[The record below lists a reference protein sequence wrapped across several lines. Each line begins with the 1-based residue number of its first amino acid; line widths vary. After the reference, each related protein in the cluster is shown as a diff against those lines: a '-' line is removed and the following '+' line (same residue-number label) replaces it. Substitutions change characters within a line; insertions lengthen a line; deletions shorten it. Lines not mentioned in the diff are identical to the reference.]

1 MNRSITLRTWQ
12 HDALRDFLAHDQ
24 PNFLAVACPGAGK
37 TTFALTAARH
47 WLGGERRPLVV
58 VAPTR
63 HLKVQW
69 ATAGERFG
77 FHLEPEWDPTTGAI
91 PDDMHGIIVT
101 YAQAAS
107 ASRVLS
113 QVSRDG
119 MVILDE
125 VHHAGGDMAWG
136 EGVATSF
143 ADSAVRLLLSG
154 TPFRTDDAP
163 IPYVR
168 YTLGDHGDAVSDYE
182 YDYGAALKEG
192 GVVRPVFF
200 PRFDGHMEWISADGS
215 HRAASFGDDIAR
227 EELGARLRTALSP
240 DGDWLATVL
249 NRADHKLRQIRQQ
262 VPNAGGLVIATD
274 QDHARSIAK
283 LLHRWTGEEPA
294 VALSDD
300 PKASQVIEGYANSD
314 QAWVIAVR
322 MISEGVDIPRL
333 RVGVQATTTATAL
346 FFRQAV

>member
-47 WLGGERRPLVV
+47 WLRGERRPLVV

-125 VHHAGGDMAWG
+125 VHHAGGDKTWG
-136 EGVATSF
+136 GNDKPEAKSVAGSGRIFSTATRPFS
-143 ADSAVRLLLSG
+143 VR
-154 TPFRTDDAP
+154 
-163 IPYVR
+163 
-168 YTLGDHGDAVSDYE
+168 
-182 YDYGAALKEG
+182 
-192 GVVRPVFF
+192 
-200 PRFDGHMEWISADGS
+200 
-215 HRAASFGDDIAR
+215 
-227 EELGARLRTALSP
+227 
-240 DGDWLATVL
+240 
-249 NRADHKLRQIRQQ
+249 
-262 VPNAGGLVIATD
+262 AGGCPVCPSKV
-274 QDHARSIAK
+274 H
-283 LLHRWTGEEPA
+283 
-294 VALSDD
+294 
-300 PKASQVIEGYANSD
+300 
-314 QAWVIAVR
+314 
-322 MISEGVDIPRL
+322 
-333 RVGVQATTTATAL
+333 
-346 FFRQAV
+346 